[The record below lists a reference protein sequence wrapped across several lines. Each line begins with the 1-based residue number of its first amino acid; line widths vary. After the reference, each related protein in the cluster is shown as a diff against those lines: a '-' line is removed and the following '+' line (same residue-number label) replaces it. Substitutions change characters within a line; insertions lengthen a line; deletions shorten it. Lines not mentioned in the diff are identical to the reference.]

1 MKYIL
6 LLLLL
11 LVSPG
16 ILGQTSMQVDASLA
30 ETERKFIIE
39 HSITY
44 ENTSNT
50 ALNEIYLND
59 WANAFS
65 NKTTPLARR
74 FAEEFARR
82 FHFAKEDERGETYIE
97 SITSNDKDSLFWER
111 PFTAPDI
118 VRIRLPESL
127 LPGEKT
133 TIHLNYIVK
142 IPSDKFTR
150 FGVNGD
156 GTYKIRYWFLTPAVF
171 DDENGWQLYSHRN
184 LDNRF
189 SAPFDVEVDLEVPS
203 GYYPFSSMNLVE
215 STNNNGRKNLKFSGK
230 SQVETKLYL
239 TKSVQFESVPSGKPE
254 LITNVEDDGL
264 APPVKRLITDRIFEY
279 LNSRMG
285 EYPHD
290 LMLIT
295 QEDYLSNPVY
305 GLNQLPGFI
314 RPFPD
319 GFQYDIKMLKTIT
332 NHYLKNT
339 ILINPRYEQWVHD
352 AILVSVMMDYVDTY
366 YPNMRLLGNLSH
378 IIGIRWFHAADLE
391 FNDQYQFLYMNMARL
406 NLDQPLTM
414 AQDSLVKFNVNIA
427 NAYKAGVGM
436 RYLEDFLGNGE
447 IQASIREFY
456 QDYLLK
462 PASSEDFQ
470 RILLK
475 NSSKDISWFFGDYL
489 QTNKKIDFRI
499 SGLQKQKDSLVVEI
513 KNKRKNNFPISL
525 YGLKDGEIVS
535 KTWVTGVRDKK
546 TVKIA
551 RDSIDR
557 LALNYEA
564 TIPEFNQRDNYRR
577 VTKLF
582 NKPLQFRLLQDV
594 EDPRYTQLFFMPE
607 FDYNLYDGISIG
619 PKLYNKT
626 ILNKTFDFK
635 IAPKYGFNSETIVG
649 SASLVNTHQFRDK
662 ELHAIRYGIS
672 GTRFSYGY
680 NLFYEKYTPFLAFS
694 FRRNYLRN
702 NERQQL
708 MIRNVNVRR
717 DELPEAP
724 LEQPNYNVF
733 NINYRYSNPHL
744 VDFYAATFDFQL
756 ADKFS
761 KISASLEYRKLF
773 RNNRQINLRFFTGT
787 FLYSDVTDNNYFSFA
802 LDRPTD
808 YLFDYNYYGRSQGS
822 GLFSQQIIVA
832 EGGFKSQLQPEF
844 ANQWI
849 TTLNGSTNLWKWI
862 FVYGD
867 VGLVKNKHENAAF
880 MYDSGIRLSLVDD
893 YFEIFFPVYSNLGW
907 EIAQPDY
914 DQKIRFIV
922 SLDVNT
928 LIRLFTR
935 RWY

>member
-16 ILGQTSMQVDASLA
+16 ILGQTSMQVNASLA

-44 ENTSNT
+44 ENTGNT

-65 NKTTPLARR
+65 SKTTPLARR

-239 TKSVQFESVPSGKPE
+239 TKSVQFESVTSGKPE